1 MLQAYNKYIM
11 DAIIQLIQ
19 NNPWWGVVASAIA
32 LASAI
37 AAATPT
43 PKKGTLWARVYGLVD
58 WLALNVGKAKDK
70 GE

>member
-1 MLQAYNKYIM
+1 M

-37 AAATPT
+37 TAATPT

>member
-1 MLQAYNKYIM
+1 M